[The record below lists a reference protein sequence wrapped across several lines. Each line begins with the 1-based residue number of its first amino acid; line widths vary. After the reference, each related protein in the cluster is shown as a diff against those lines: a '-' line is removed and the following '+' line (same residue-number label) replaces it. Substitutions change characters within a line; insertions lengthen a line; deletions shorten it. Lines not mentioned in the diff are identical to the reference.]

1 MSRLIWMGVGAAGG
15 IYVYRHGQKVW
26 ERTKERGVAGNTAVI
41 TRTVADVY
49 RGIRDAEREDLVDLT
64 QQSTTIRIS
73 GSQSAPEIIDPLAS
87 DDSSRPTSAKPGAA
101 SPVRFL
107 PGYRRRAS

>member
-15 IYVYRHGQKVW
+15 IYVYRHGQKAW

-41 TRTVADVY
+41 TRTVADIY
-49 RGIRDAEREDLVDLT
+49 RGIRDAEREELVDLT
-64 QQSTTIRIS
+64 QQSTTIRIT
-73 GSQSAPEIIDPLAS
+73 GNQSPPEIVDPLATDQS
-87 DDSSRPTSAKPGAA
+87 PAPESARPGAA